1 MTALK
6 FIDRIERLHLLIQ
19 RKGTGTP
26 KELARRLETSESTVY
41 QYINTLKL
49 LGAPLVYDTFRRSY
63 VYEKPCSLTLRY
75 DIEYLDEEEI
85 KYAQAGWWANM
96 PISWTL
102 SL

>member
-26 KELARRLETSESTVY
+26 KELARRLELSESTVY

-49 LGAPLVYDTFRRSY
+49 LGAPLAYDSFRRSY
-63 VYEKPCSLTLRY
+63 FYERPCSLTLRY
-75 DIEYLDEEEI
+75 NVESLDDDEI
-85 KYAQAGWWANM
+85 MYAQAGWW
-96 PISWTL
+96 SSYCSTL
-102 SL
+102 TL